1 MNKSSHC
8 TEKGLSLVELL
19 VAMALSL
26 VVLAAATASYLAG
39 HRASKAAE
47 ARLTMQQ
54 DARSALGML
63 ARDLRMAGIFG
74 CAVPAI
80 ANINRSAGNN
90 QPTSRGV
97 TLVQHYP
104 IAAVDSFDI
113 DALGISIS
121 PAAGSAW
128 LTGSSLTPLSDLIVV
143 QFGQGSAAP
152 STLTTR
158 NSDEISWV
166 TRLSAHLP
174 DERSFSS
181 NTTLLALASCQRID
195 FLKVDGSHVRREGNS
210 PLQLSFGEAD
220 LIPLGSAAGIQGH
233 HQDSLDL
240 MRFVSRAYLVARLHG
255 KTGLY
260 QFEIGEDGRKI
271 GPIEIAANVSELKTE
286 FGTLDNCNSA
296 SNELHIS
303 YSAQPDDWRKVDLAR
318 LTLTMQNNA
327 PGLPKDSQHSYS
339 STVALRGGNLCLQ
352 AFAGS

>member
-1 MNKSSHC
+1 MSTISYR
-8 TEKGLSLVELL
+8 TERGLSLVELL
-19 VAMALSL
+19 VAMTLSL
-26 VVLAAATASYLAG
+26 VVLATATASYLAG
-39 HRASKAAE
+39 QRASQAAE

-104 IAAVDSFDI
+104 ATAAVDSFDI
-113 DALGISIS
+113 DALGLSTS

-128 LTGSSLTPLSDLIVV
+128 LSGSSLTPLSDLIVV

-152 STLTTR
+152 SALTTR
-158 NSDEISWV
+158 NSDEISWI
-166 TRLSAHLP
+166 TQLSALLP
-174 DERSFSS
+174 VERSFSA

-195 FLKVDGSHVRREGNS
+195 FLKVDDTHVQRNGSS

-220 LIPLGSAAGIQGH
+220 LIPLNNAAGIRGQ

-240 MRFVSRAYLVARLHG
+240 MRFVSRAYLVGRLNG
-255 KTGLY
+255 NTGLY

-271 GPIEIAANVSELKTE
+271 GPVEIAANVSGLKTE

-296 SNELHIS
+296 SSEHHIS
-303 YSAQPDDWRKVDLAR
+303 YSTRPDDWRKVDLAR
-318 LTLTMQNNA
+318 LTLTMNSA
-327 PGLPKDSQHSYS
+327 PGSPKDLSHSYS

-352 AFAGS
+352 AFADG